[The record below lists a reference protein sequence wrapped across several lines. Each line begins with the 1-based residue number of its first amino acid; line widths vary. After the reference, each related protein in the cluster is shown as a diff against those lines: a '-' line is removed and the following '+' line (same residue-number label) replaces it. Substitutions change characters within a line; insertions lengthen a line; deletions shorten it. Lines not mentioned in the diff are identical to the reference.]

1 MASGPLGSLGA
12 MLAFSPGGRQS
23 ALGEARSY
31 SRDRMYGAAA
41 AFATANRSAFLRR
54 RHPRVLALDG
64 APSVLDLDLG
74 SISGPESLG
83 PPARAREMGI
93 FNPSLAAAPDGLCPR
108 CAYVAALRVDPL
120 HQCHEASPLL
130 DPKEST
136 EQSAANAWFKGT
148 AIAVLD
154 RRLRTLG
161 WTWLINAPQFQVSQH
176 PQPSRWFVPVGAAD
190 SFPPPWAK
198 AVYDVRVVGIRG
210 RLFVSY
216 VCRRCDFSVAHLQL
230 TAVPTADGGLREL
243 RAWQSQRYGSRAAW
257 AQGRNQALFVASAAR
272 GLPEEL
278 MVQPWLGI
286 VGSFGAPSF
295 GKQKLYCGKGSRSS
309 RPADRQAAGF
319 KTCGAT
325 PAGELLDLQVVS
337 NLDGRRLPRRQ
348 GPQERRVG
356 FGLLEMLGNTSHDEL
371 QRSAVGGVRLSTTS
385 NLVRMQRP
393 GDGGT
398 DGACTLYLGVGH
410 VHRSEG
416 ELNKAPSKRRRR
428 RGGGRGRAAA
438 ELEAAAVAHDGG
450 GAASPQRGNA
460 TTHATPGITP
470 ATFMWGFHYTHF
482 FYAVEAHAPFRV
494 VATSGEFCLEAAQD
508 KRDCESIQFVS
519 GLALAPSAPT
529 SGAAAGVGSGRGTN
543 LLMSYGV
550 NDCEAKVGSVGLD
563 RVWSMLEPLA
573 GVAMCPQTQGQAQ
586 QG

>member
-1 MASGPLGSLGA
+1 MGS
-12 MLAFSPGGRQS
+12 SQ
-23 ALGEARSY
+23 AR
-31 SRDRMYGAAA
+31 
-41 AFATANRSAFLRR
+41 
-54 RHPRVLALDG
+54 
-64 APSVLDLDLG
+64 
-74 SISGPESLG
+74 
-83 PPARAREMGI
+83 
-93 FNPSLAAAPDGLCPR
+93 
-108 CAYVAALRVDPL
+108 
-120 HQCHEASPLL
+120 
-130 DPKEST
+130 
-136 EQSAANAWFKGT
+136 
-148 AIAVLD
+148 IA
-154 RRLRTLG
+154 
-161 WTWLINAPQFQVSQH
+161 
-176 PQPSRWFVPVGAAD
+176 
-190 SFPPPWAK
+190 
-198 AVYDVRVVGIRG
+198 
-210 RLFVSY
+210 
-216 VCRRCDFSVAHLQL
+216 
-230 TAVPTADGGLREL
+230 
-243 RAWQSQRYGSRAAW
+243 
-257 AQGRNQALFVASAAR
+257 
-272 GLPEEL
+272 
-278 MVQPWLGI
+278 
-286 VGSFGAPSF
+286 
-295 GKQKLYCGKGSRSS
+295 
-309 RPADRQAAGF
+309 
-319 KTCGAT
+319 
-325 PAGELLDLQVVS
+325 
-337 NLDGRRLPRRQ
+337 
-348 GPQERRVG
+348 
-356 FGLLEMLGNTSHDEL
+356 SHDEL

-438 ELEAAAVAHDGG
+438 ELEAAAVARDGG

-573 GVAMCPQTQGQAQ
+573 GVAMCPQAQGQAQ